1 MIQDQTTL
9 VGELRVPGTGIPKS
23 DPEARRWDAVMR
35 RDRSA
40 DGTFVYAVTSTG
52 VFCRP
57 SCPSRRAHRDRV
69 RFFDTTAAAEQAG
82 FRSCRRCHPTSAAPG
97 RSIAEA
103 IARASRYLA
112 QHASDTV
119 TLSALA
125 RLVQVSPSHLQRQFT
140 QALGVSPREYQAA
153 CRARRFRSEL
163 RAGRDVTAAT
173 YEAGYGSPSR
183 VYEASP
189 TGRGMPP
196 ATYRRGGA
204 GAHVSFVTAR
214 CALGWLLV
222 AATEKG
228 VCAVKL
234 GDDPAAL
241 EADLRRELP
250 RAEITADRRAHRDW
264 VGAIADHV
272 RGSHADLDLPL
283 DVRGTAFQWRV
294 WRALQQIPVG
304 ETRSYAAVARAIGRP
319 SAVRAVARACASNP
333 VCLVVPCH
341 RVVTSD
347 GRVGGYRWGAD
358 RKRRLLDREAGR

>member
-1 MIQDQTTL
+1 
-9 VGELRVPGTGIPKS
+9 
-23 DPEARRWDAVMR
+23 
-35 RDRSA
+35 
-40 DGTFVYAVTSTG
+40 
-52 VFCRP
+52 
-57 SCPSRRAHRDRV
+57 
-69 RFFDTTAAAEQAG
+69 
-82 FRSCRRCHPTSAAPG
+82 
-97 RSIAEA
+97 
-103 IARASRYLA
+103 
-112 QHASDTV
+112 
-119 TLSALA
+119 
-125 RLVQVSPSHLQRQFT
+125 
-140 QALGVSPREYQAA
+140 
-153 CRARRFRSEL
+153 
-163 RAGRDVTAAT
+163 
-173 YEAGYGSPSR
+173 
-183 VYEASP
+183 
-189 TGRGMPP
+189 
-196 ATYRRGGA
+196 
-204 GAHVSFVTAR
+204 VSFATAR

-250 RAEITADRRAHRDW
+250 RSEITADRRAHRDW

-272 RGSHADLDLPL
+272 RGSYGDLDLPL